1 MGRQGQSH
9 SHTYGQT
16 FIEQN
21 AEYLIAYHDLRK
33 QEKMWQDQSQYWL
46 SKEAGRRA
54 NALLRGDLAEY
65 QSQKHTEHLYVK
77 VNNKYSE

>member
-9 SHTYGQT
+9 KYGQT
-16 FIEQN
+16 FLEQN
-21 AEYLIAYHDLRK
+21 AEYLLAYNDLRK

-46 SKEAGRRA
+46 SREAGRRA
-54 NALLRGDLAEY
+54 NALLRGNIAEY
-65 QSQKHTEHLYVK
+65 QSQKHSEHLYVK